1 MHAAYRGVKLSVS
14 ASRMYGGTGFSSANQ
29 EAPKGAKALRKAS
42 VARLAVLD
50 ALLDAVLDARTHA
63 GWL

>member
-1 MHAAYRGVKLSVS
+1 
-14 ASRMYGGTGFSSANQ
+14 MYGGTGFSSANQ